1 MITVMFANINKL
13 KGTTAM
19 NCLKDFNV
27 TNSSNTTYEFNFVF
41 SFSFSF
47 YGYGYFCCD
56 KSKRPLSL
64 S

>member
-19 NCLKDFNV
+19 NCLKDLNV
-27 TNSSNTTYEFNFVF
+27 TNSLNTTYEFNFV
-41 SFSFSF
+41 FSFSF